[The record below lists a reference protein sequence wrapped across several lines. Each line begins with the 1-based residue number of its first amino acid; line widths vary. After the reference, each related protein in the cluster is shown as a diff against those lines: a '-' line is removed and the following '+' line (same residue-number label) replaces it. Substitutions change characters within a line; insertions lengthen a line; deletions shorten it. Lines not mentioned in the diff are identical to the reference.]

1 MNIFKRTLLILI
13 VFGLL
18 LPIYGQLPQNPN
30 IVLIV
35 CDDLND
41 FEGFFDSY
49 PQSQTPNIDQLAAEG
64 VIFSNAH
71 SNAPICGPSRSSFM
85 TGIYPHNSNNYGFEN
100 WYNQTRS
107 GYTINPILENSK
119 TLMQYLKD
127 NGYETY
133 RAGKIMHHDL
143 DASATSEWTETGP
156 SAWPGPVPFDSSTGS
171 TVSHQ
176 SVPNTFFQG
185 AGSLNS

>member
-1 MNIFKRTLLILI
+1 MKKLFTIPIL
-13 VFGLL
+13 FALGLF
-18 LPIYGQLPQNPN
+18 LPVYGQLPQNPN

-41 FEGFFDSY
+41 FEGFFNSY

-107 GYTINPILENSK
+107 GYTINPVLENSK
-119 TLMQYLKD
+119 T
-127 NGYETY
+127 
-133 RAGKIMHHDL
+133 
-143 DASATSEWTETGP
+143 
-156 SAWPGPVPFDSSTGS
+156 
-171 TVSHQ
+171 
-176 SVPNTFFQG
+176 
-185 AGSLNS
+185 

>member
-1 MNIFKRTLLILI
+1 MNILKRTLPILF

-41 FEGFFDSY
+41 FEGFFNSY

-71 SNAPICGPSRSSFM
+71 S
-85 TGIYPHNSNNYGFEN
+85 
-100 WYNQTRS
+100 
-107 GYTINPILENSK
+107 L
-119 TLMQYLKD
+119 
-127 NGYETY
+127 
-133 RAGKIMHHDL
+133 
-143 DASATSEWTETGP
+143 
-156 SAWPGPVPFDSSTGS
+156 
-171 TVSHQ
+171 
-176 SVPNTFFQG
+176 
-185 AGSLNS
+185 SLIHI